1 MRPASA
7 IISPARLAAAPYVA
21 RRPIRNH
28 SPAIHPEL
36 DAEARLAVLDPIFP
50 DVEPAPI
57 FPDAEPVPIIR
68 DAEPSPIIR
77 DAEPAPIIP
86 DLRSDD
92 AASHA
97 DNDHAD
103 QDSGSGAPET
113 EPTTTSHADTM
124 TLMRLAEELALP
136 ADQMERFREVAQ
148 LPEPDRL
155 MGVFMYMNFIRT
167 KARQKLLLP
176 HLEAYGRTHTVASRA
191 LIPRTPLVLIKEE
204 VDAMDNDWKA
214 TYLPAG
220 YANQEDTAVNSVSLL
235 IRELLKYEKSG
246 LAKLIMVG
254 ARQGGRG
261 TGVAIPQITDIVVS
275 VLREYSPRHA
285 LMSRAEVAASIN
297 VSLVVRMA
305 YLRLHMYIQHQQDR
319 TTTLVRSPWEQ
330 ID

>member
-1 MRPASA
+1 MLFNGESTDGMGIRGHVGITGTISNGVRSRHSQDFDRGSAANSTSHQASPTKAGPTRLALARHHNSSRPRPGPFTVRFRPRPTPSVGTAGATGAMRPASA

-68 DAEPSPIIR
+68 DAEPAPIIR

-155 MGVFMYMNFIRT
+155 MGVFMYMVWIRHRLET
-167 KARQKLLLP
+167 LP
-176 HLEAYGRTHTVASRA
+176 SDHPLEPTPAPVAN
-191 LIPRTPLVLIKEE
+191 PP
-204 VDAMDNDWKA
+204 
-214 TYLPAG
+214 P
-220 YANQEDTAVNSVSLL
+220 
-235 IRELLKYEKSG
+235 
-246 LAKLIMVG
+246 
-254 ARQGGRG
+254 
-261 TGVAIPQITDIVVS
+261 
-275 VLREYSPRHA
+275 
-285 LMSRAEVAASIN
+285 
-297 VSLVVRMA
+297 
-305 YLRLHMYIQHQQDR
+305 
-319 TTTLVRSPWEQ
+319 
-330 ID
+330 